1 MKRLIAGAV
10 TAAALIAPG
19 SALAASSAH
28 STTTAKAAAA
38 ATENRTLCR
47 SASIRAEDKAHVRG
61 YAQAGDLMEVDH
73 YAHHTNPSGGT
84 SIWAYGTVHTQAGL
98 VTGYVLYDGGTFC

>member
-1 MKRLIAGAV
+1 MKRLIIGAL
-10 TAAALIAPG
+10 AAATLIAPG
-19 SALAASSAH
+19 SALAAGSAK
-28 STTTAKAAAA
+28 TTTAKAAAA
-38 ATENRTLCR
+38 VTENRTLCR

-98 VTGYVLYDGGTFC
+98 VTGYVLYDSGTFC